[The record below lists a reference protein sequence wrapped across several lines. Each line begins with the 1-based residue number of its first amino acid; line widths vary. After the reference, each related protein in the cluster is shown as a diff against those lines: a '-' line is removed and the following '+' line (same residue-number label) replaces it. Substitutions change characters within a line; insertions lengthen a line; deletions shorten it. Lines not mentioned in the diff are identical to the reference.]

1 MTQLRIDEMFGA
13 PRPPRQPQPQPQSR
27 DRNERDAR
35 APRND
40 HSAKPRNPSPTR
52 PPEKLA
58 KDSPRRASNRAL
70 AEENGR
76 LTKRGYDVNGTHVD
90 LPGMVGRCKRQTR
103 SYTVDDTERI
113 LAKQRAKGPSTTTVF
128 EVSAESSMA
137 AAQRLASSS
146 SSTST
151 PTPSSSTSHPT
162 TTSNSPTAT
171 ATTSASPAAS
181 ASGRICVLNF
191 ASARHVGGGYLTGAK
206 AQEED
211 VCRVS
216 ALYSSLLCAPDF
228 YNAHKA
234 RGAENLRYSH
244 RMVYSP
250 DVPVFRDAGG
260 GGSGGAAAGA
270 SSPNSADGG
279 VSSTAG
285 GSGGGGGAVNGG
297 SGGSRGGGNPLLAR
311 PYLVDILTSPA
322 PNATALRQNLPS
334 AASNLEGI
342 LRERAGRILALA
354 LEHGADTI
362 VMGAWGCGVFGNDL
376 TTVLSVFKGWL
387 EGELEGR
394 FEKVVW
400 AMNDDKGA
408 ARAMGAFPNATRV

>member
-13 PRPPRQPQPQPQSR
+13 PRPPRNNNAR
-27 DRNERDAR
+27 NDRV
-35 APRND
+35 PRND
-40 HSAKPRNPSPTR
+40 SSAKPRNPSPTR

-76 LTKRGYDVNGTHVD
+76 LTKRGYDVGGVHVD
-90 LPGMVGRCKRQTR
+90 LPAMVGRCKRQTR

-113 LAKQRAKGPSTTTVF
+113 LAKQRAKGPLRTTAF
-128 EVSAESSMA
+128 EVSAESSMG
-137 AAQRLASSS
+137 AAQRLAAS
-146 SSTST
+146 
-151 PTPSSSTSHPT
+151 PSSPLS
-162 TTSNSPTAT
+162 
-171 ATTSASPAAS
+171 TSASTSAS
-181 ASGRICVLNF
+181 ASAPSTTASTSVSASAASNAGVGAPRICVLNF

-260 GGSGGAAAGA
+260 GGDGGAAGAGA
-270 SSPNSADGG
+270 AGDGG
-279 VSSTAG
+279 AG
-285 GSGGGGGAVNGG
+285 GAGAAASSGSVGDAGA
-297 SGGSRGGGNPLLAR
+297 SGGSRGSRAGNPLLPT

-354 LEHGADTI
+354 LEHGADT
-362 VMGAWGCGVFGNDL
+362 VVLGAWGCGVFGNDL
-376 TTVLSVFKGWL
+376 TTVLGVFKHWL
-387 EGELEGR
+387 EGELGGR
-394 FEKVVW
+394 FGRVVW
-400 AMNDDKGA
+400 AMNDEKGK

>member
-1 MTQLRIDEMFGA
+1 MTQLRIDDMFGA
-13 PRPPRQPQPQPQSR
+13 PRSPASSSSTSGPRPNAR
-27 DRNERDAR
+27 ADRNDTK
-35 APRND
+35 P
-40 HSAKPRNPSPTR
+40 KPRNPSPIR

-76 LTKRGYDVNGTHVD
+76 LTKRGYDIGNTHVD
-90 LPGMVGRCKRQTR
+90 LPAYVERCKRLTR
-103 SYTVDDTERI
+103 SYTEDGTEQI
-113 LAKQRAKGPSTTTVF
+113 LTKQRALPHTTTTVF

-137 AAQRLASSS
+137 AAQRLAGSNFR
-146 SSTST
+146 TS
-151 PTPSSSTSHPT
+151 PPPSSDSLNST
-162 TTSNSPTAT
+162 TAVGGGN
-171 ATTSASPAAS
+171 
-181 ASGRICVLNF
+181 GRVCVLNF

-216 ALYSSLLCAPDF
+216 GLYSSLLCAPDF
-228 YNAHKA
+228 YAAHKP

-250 DVPVFRDAGG
+250 DVPVFRDADRK
-260 GGSGGAAAGA
+260 SSASAASGA
-270 SSPNSADGG
+270 STTSAT
-279 VSSTAG
+279 S
-285 GSGGGGGAVNGG
+285 SGGGAGAGSTTSGTSPTNAAGPSSRTTSSNGG
-297 SGGSRGGGNPLLAR
+297 NALLPR

-342 LRERAGRILALA
+342 LKERAGRILALA

-362 VMGAWGCGVFGNDL
+362 VLGAWGCGVFGNDL
-376 TTVLSVFKGWL
+376 KTVLDVFKGWL
-387 EGELEGR
+387 EGELRGR
-394 FEKVVW
+394 FERVVW

-408 ARAMGAFPNATRV
+408 SRAVQAFPNATRV